1 VTNESPILRW
11 DMMRARNRG
20 KIVYRH
26 MSGLLRVVRG
36 LLILKTVNMP
46 ALGRSSITANFVCD
60 NEGPDDPPPLHDAH
74 LVHADETR
82 LVLSGYEC
90 IADLDRE
97 VHYGQTWVLMP
108 CEGEA
113 PEASRG
119 PPFPG

>member
-1 VTNESPILRW
+1 
-11 DMMRARNRG
+11 
-20 KIVYRH
+20 

-36 LLILKTVNMP
+36 RLMLKAVNVA
-46 ALGRSSITANFVCD
+46 ALGRSSITATFVCD
-60 NEGPDDPPPLHDAH
+60 SEGTDDPPPLHDAH

-82 LVLSGYEC
+82 LILSGYEC
-90 IADLDRE
+90 ITELDRE

-113 PEASRG
+113 PKASRG